1 MCDTVVV
8 LGNSSEDGIVIFG
21 KNSDRDPNEAHAIYY
36 IPRTV
41 HKAAEVVHCQYLDV
55 PQVDGTTY
63 AVILSKPAWFT
74 IGCEMGANE
83 YGVVMG
89 NEAVFSKEPY
99 EGDNVLL
106 GMDLMTLALQRAQS
120 AQEALTVITALLTK
134 YGQGGV
140 SSRADPHMVQH
151 NSYIIAD
158 LTEAWVLETANK
170 FWVAKKVQD
179 VASISNGYTIGS
191 KWDRASP
198 GLVENAIEKGWCDSK
213 AEFNFADCYSDPEK
227 RILSGCLARQGTTIN
242 GLRDNK
248 GIISVS
254 TVMKLLRS
262 HDSYP
267 FHPDKA
273 TMSSVC
279 QHYSSLSIS
288 QTTGSY
294 VAHLAKEL
302 QTHWLTGTSATCLS
316 LYKPFFFESPEQ
328 LQHITHPALKNDNT
342 SLWWTHERLHRL
354 ALRDYK
360 NRAPNII
367 KESGELEQELIQA
380 VNELK
385 SEILAQDINEL
396 TSKMRAISSEALE
409 KNTQLIN
416 RLLDT
421 ISKIEIEKPP
431 RKAYTKFWDSLSKKD
446 ELDLN

>member
-8 LGNSSEDGIVIFG
+8 LGNSSEDGAIIFG
-21 KNSDRDPNEAHAIYY
+21 KNSDRDPNEAHAICY
-36 IPRTV
+36 IPRTI
-41 HKAAEVVHCQYLDV
+41 HKEGEVVHCQYLDV
-55 PQVDGTTY
+55 PQVTGTTH
-63 AVILSKPAWFT
+63 AVILSKPAWFS

-99 EGDNVLL
+99 ERDNILL
-106 GMDLMTLALQRAQS
+106 GMDLMTLSLQRSQS
-120 AQEALTVITALLTK
+120 AQEALTVITDLLTK

-140 SSRADPHMVQH
+140 SSLVDPHMVQH

-179 VASISNGYTIGS
+179 VASISNGYTIGP

-213 AEFNFADCYSDPEK
+213 AEFNFAECYSDPEK
-227 RILSGCLARQGTTIN
+227 RILSGCVARQGTTIN

-254 TVMKLLRS
+254 TVMQLLRS
-262 HDSYP
+262 HDSEP
-267 FHPDKA
+267 FRPDKA

-316 LYKPFFFESPEQ
+316 LYKPLFFESPEP
-328 LQHITHPALKNDNT
+328 LQHLHSPALKNDNT
-342 SLWWTHERLHRL
+342 SLWWTHERLHRS
-354 ALRDYK
+354 ALKDYK
-360 NRAPNII
+360 NRAHIII
-367 KESGELEQELIQA
+367 KESSALEQDLIQSVEA
-380 VNELK
+380 LK
-385 SEILAQDINEL
+385 PDLSTQDIDDL
-396 TSKMRAISSEALE
+396 KQKLRAISSNAIE
-409 KNTQLIN
+409 KNTHLIT

-421 ISKIEIEKPP
+421 ISKIEIEKAP
-431 RKAYTKFWDSLSKKD
+431 RKAYSKFWDNLSKKD